1 MKISAFIA
9 SIFGVVGMTLAATTS
24 SQAQT
29 YPDKPVRIIVPYTAG
44 GASDAVTR
52 TIAAKLADLW
62 KVGVVVENRGGGG
75 GNIGCE
81 AAARSAPDG
90 YTLLMATVG
99 THGIN
104 PAIFAKLPYD
114 PVKDFE
120 PVSLVASTVSIL
132 TVNPAL
138 PVKSV
143 QELLAYAKANPGK
156 LTFGSSGNGSSHH
169 LAGEMLNM
177 RANVQT
183 RHVPYK
189 GTASMMTDLLGGQID
204 MTFDPIISSLPHVK
218 SGKLRALAV
227 TSAQRVP
234 MLPDL
239 PSMQEAGVPNYDV
252 GSWYGLMAPAGTPRA
267 IVAKI
272 SADVA
277 RVVAMA
283 DVKEKLVQQG
293 ATSIGST
300 PEQLGAHVKSEIAKW
315 APIVKASGATVN

>member
-1 MKISAFIA
+1 MKISSFIT
-9 SIFGVVGMTLAATTS
+9 SILGIVSMTLATTTT

-52 TIAAKLADLW
+52 TIAAKLAELW

-75 GNIGCE
+75 GNIGTE
-81 AAARSAPDG
+81 AGARAAPDG

-138 PVKSV
+138 PIRSV
-143 QELLAYAKANPGK
+143 QELVAYAKANPGK

-267 IVAKI
+267 IVARI
-272 SADVA
+272 SADIA

-283 DVKEKLVQQG
+283 DVKEKLAQQG

>member
-1 MKISAFIA
+1 MKISSLIT
-9 SIFGVVGMTLAATTS
+9 SIFGVVSLTLASTA
-24 SQAQT
+24 SQAQS
-29 YPDKPVRIIVPYTAG
+29 YPDRPVRIIVPYAAG

-52 TIAAKLADLW
+52 TVAAKLGEMWMLC
-62 KVGVVVENRGGGG
+62 VVVENRGGGG

-138 PVKSV
+138 PVRSV
-143 QELLAYAKANPGK
+143 QELVAYAKANPGK

-234 MLPDL
+234 MLPEL

-277 RVVAMA
+277 RVVAMV
-283 DVKEKLVQQG
+283 DVKDKLVQQG

-300 PEQLGAHVKSEIAKW
+300 PDQLGAHVKSEIAKW